1 MPKYTFTFK
10 KGDINLEYTT
20 DDKESMERQFQIWVT
35 CASVWAYN
43 QEKIEQGL
51 MPAPLPDKTKDE
63 KEEIEEKSVE
73 NQEKTEEK
81 DEVLTTENSQEISS
95 ETSYNTDTSET
106 SETSVEAEF
115 IVSPEQD
122 EIERE
127 SQRIIQEYKAE
138 MEAEALKKE
147 KEAKKEEFKNGVEQ
161 VVAKEEAMQKE
172 LSGLYEKPET
182 IKDIEE
188 KQPEESSELTVQDF
202 DAFLQKSMNKA
213 ANDVKEKR
221 DERFLKVIKVKNVTE
236 KIDFLIVTAYYL
248 SEFERLDRFTLKLVN
263 AKLMENMHEIV
274 DNSVLQ
280 EAIDRGLVE
289 CLPNYTNIPSAME
302 YRLTEAGE
310 EAFLN
315 GRSN

>member
-10 KGDINLEYTT
+10 KGDINLEYVTT
-20 DDKESMERQFQIWVT
+20 DKESMERQFQIWVT

-43 QEKIEQGL
+43 QEKIEKGL
-51 MPAPLPDKTKDE
+51 MPAPMPRVETPVV
-63 KEEIEEKSVE
+63 KEEPVNKVE
-73 NQEKTEEK
+73 NVEDIKVIEQDNTPVQEETQQ
-81 DEVLTTENSQEISS
+81 QEPVI
-95 ETSYNTDTSET
+95 
-106 SETSVEAEF
+106 EAEL
-115 IVSPEQD
+115 VMASEQE

-138 MEAEALKKE
+138 MEAEARKKE
-147 KEAKKEEFKNGVEQ
+147 TEAKKEEFKQGVES
-161 VVAKEEAMQKE
+161 VIAKEEAVQEE
-172 LSGLYEKPET
+172 LSNLYNKPET
-182 IKDIEE
+182 INEIQEN
-188 KQPEESSELTVQDF
+188 QPEEGQNNETETLISDF
-202 DAFLQKSMNKA
+202 DSLLQKTMAKPIN
-213 ANDVKEKR
+213 NVKEKR
-221 DERFLKVIKVKNVTE
+221 DERFLKVVKVKNITE

-274 DNSVLQ
+274 DSSVLQ
-280 EAIDRGLVE
+280 EAIDKGLVE

-315 GRSN
+315 GRVNN

>member
-10 KGDINLEYTT
+10 KGEVNLEYVTT
-20 DDKESMERQFQIWVT
+20 DRDSMERQFQIWVT

-43 QEKIEQGL
+43 QEKIEKGL
-51 MPAPLPDKTKDE
+51 MPAPMPKAELPEKRE
-63 KEEIEEKSVE
+63 LSLESESVKEEIEEQPIELKVSD
-73 NQEKTEEK
+73 EE
-81 DEVLTTENSQEISS
+81 TPI
-95 ETSYNTDTSET
+95 
-106 SETSVEAEF
+106 EAEL

-122 EIERE
+122 EINRE

-138 MEAEALKKE
+138 MEAEARKKE
-147 KEAKKEEFKNGVEQ
+147 NDAKKEEFKQNVEKFIEKDEQ
-161 VVAKEEAMQKE
+161 VQEE
-172 LSGLYEKPET
+172 LSNLYNKVET

-188 KQPEESSELTVQDF
+188 IQPKEEQVSEAESLISDF
-202 DAFLQKSMNKA
+202 DSLLQKTMAKPINT
-213 ANDVKEKR
+213 VKEKR
-221 DERFLKVIKVKNVTE
+221 DERFLKVVKVKNITE

-274 DNSVLQ
+274 DSSVLQ
-280 EAIDRGLVE
+280 EAIDKGLVE

-315 GRSN
+315 GKVSG

>member
-10 KGDINLEYTT
+10 KGDINLEYVTT
-20 DDKESMERQFQIWVT
+20 DKDSMERQFQIWVT

-43 QEKIEQGL
+43 QEKIEKGL
-51 MPAPLPDKTKDE
+51 MPSPMPRVETPVV
-63 KEEIEEKSVE
+63 KEEPVEKVE
-73 NQEKTEEK
+73 NVEDIKVIEQETPTEE
-81 DEVLTTENSQEISS
+81 TPQAQEPVI
-95 ETSYNTDTSET
+95 
-106 SETSVEAEF
+106 EAEL
-115 IVSPEQD
+115 VMASEQE

-138 MEAEALKKE
+138 MEAEARKKE
-147 KEAKKEEFKNGVEQ
+147 TEARKEEFKQGVENII
-161 VVAKEEAMQKE
+161 AKEEEVQEE
-172 LSGLYEKPET
+172 LSNLYNKAET
-182 IKDIEE
+182 INEIQEN
-188 KQPEESSELTVQDF
+188 QPEEPKNDETETLISDF
-202 DAFLQKSMNKA
+202 DSLLQKTMAKPIN
-213 ANDVKEKR
+213 NVKEKR
-221 DERFLKVIKVKNVTE
+221 DERFLKVVKVKNITE

-274 DNSVLQ
+274 DSSVLQ
-280 EAIDRGLVE
+280 EAIDKGLVE

-315 GRSN
+315 GRVSAK

>member
-10 KGDINLEYTT
+10 KGDINLEYVTT
-20 DDKESMERQFQIWVT
+20 DKDSMERQFQIWVT

-43 QEKIEQGL
+43 QEKIEKGL
-51 MPAPLPDKTKDE
+51 MPAPMPRVETPVAKEEPVNKVENVEDIKVIEQDKTPVQ
-63 KEEIEEKSVE
+63 EETQQ
-73 NQEKTEEK
+73 QEP
-81 DEVLTTENSQEISS
+81 VI
-95 ETSYNTDTSET
+95 
-106 SETSVEAEF
+106 EAEL
-115 IVSPEQD
+115 VMASEQE

-138 MEAEALKKE
+138 MEAEARKKE
-147 KEAKKEEFKNGVEQ
+147 TEAKKEEFKQGVES
-161 VVAKEEAMQKE
+161 VIAKEEAVQEE
-172 LSGLYEKPET
+172 LSNLYNKPET
-182 IKDIEE
+182 INEIQEN
-188 KQPEESSELTVQDF
+188 QPEEQQNTETETLISDF
-202 DAFLQKSMNKA
+202 DSLLQKTMAKPIN
-213 ANDVKEKR
+213 NVKEKR
-221 DERFLKVIKVKNVTE
+221 DERFLKVVKVKNITE

-274 DNSVLQ
+274 DSSVLQ
-280 EAIDRGLVE
+280 EAIDKGLVE

-315 GRSN
+315 GRVNN

>member
-10 KGDINLEYTT
+10 KGDINLEYVTT
-20 DDKESMERQFQIWVT
+20 DRDSMERQFQIWVT

-43 QEKIEQGL
+43 QEKIEKGL
-51 MPAPLPDKTKDE
+51 MPAPMPRVETPVVKEEPVNKVENVEDIKVIEQDKTPVQ
-63 KEEIEEKSVE
+63 EETRQ
-73 NQEKTEEK
+73 QEP
-81 DEVLTTENSQEISS
+81 VI
-95 ETSYNTDTSET
+95 
-106 SETSVEAEF
+106 EAEL
-115 IVSPEQD
+115 VMASEQE

-138 MEAEALKKE
+138 MEAEARKKE
-147 KEAKKEEFKNGVEQ
+147 TEAKKEEFKQGVES
-161 VVAKEEAMQKE
+161 VIAKEEAVQEE
-172 LSGLYEKPET
+172 LSNLYNKPET
-182 IKDIEE
+182 INEIQEN
-188 KQPEESSELTVQDF
+188 QPEEQQNTETETLISDF
-202 DAFLQKSMNKA
+202 DSLLQKTMAKPIN
-213 ANDVKEKR
+213 NVKEKR
-221 DERFLKVIKVKNVTE
+221 DERFLKVVKVKNITE

-274 DNSVLQ
+274 DSSVLQ
-280 EAIDRGLVE
+280 EAIDKGLVE

-315 GRSN
+315 GRVNN

>member
-10 KGDINLEYTT
+10 KGEVNLEYVTT
-20 DDKESMERQFQIWVT
+20 DRDSMERQFQIWVT

-43 QEKIEQGL
+43 QEKIEKGL
-51 MPAPLPDKTKDE
+51 MPAPMPKAELPEKRE
-63 KEEIEEKSVE
+63 LSLESESVKEEIEEQPIELKVSD
-73 NQEKTEEK
+73 EE
-81 DEVLTTENSQEISS
+81 IPI
-95 ETSYNTDTSET
+95 
-106 SETSVEAEF
+106 EAEL

-122 EIERE
+122 EINRE

-138 MEAEALKKE
+138 MEAEARKKE
-147 KEAKKEEFKNGVEQ
+147 NDAKKEEFKQNVEKFIEKDEQ
-161 VVAKEEAMQKE
+161 VQEE
-172 LSGLYEKPET
+172 LSNLYNKVET

-188 KQPEESSELTVQDF
+188 IQPKEEQVSEAESLISDF
-202 DAFLQKSMNKA
+202 DSLLQKTMAKPINT
-213 ANDVKEKR
+213 VKEKR
-221 DERFLKVIKVKNVTE
+221 DERFLKVVKVKNITE

-274 DNSVLQ
+274 DSSVLQ
-280 EAIDRGLVE
+280 EAIDKGLVE

-315 GRSN
+315 GKVSG

>member
-10 KGDINLEYTT
+10 KGEVNLEYVTT
-20 DDKESMERQFQIWVT
+20 DRDSMERQFQIWVT

-43 QEKIEQGL
+43 QEKIEKGL
-51 MPAPLPDKTKDE
+51 MPAPMPKAELPEKRE
-63 KEEIEEKSVE
+63 LSLESESVKEEIEEQPIELKVSD
-73 NQEKTEEK
+73 EE
-81 DEVLTTENSQEISS
+81 TPI
-95 ETSYNTDTSET
+95 
-106 SETSVEAEF
+106 EAEL
-115 IVSPEQD
+115 IVSSEQD
-122 EIERE
+122 EINRE

-138 MEAEALKKE
+138 MEAEARKKE
-147 KEAKKEEFKNGVEQ
+147 NDAKKEEFKQNVEKFIEKDEQ
-161 VVAKEEAMQKE
+161 VQEE
-172 LSGLYEKPET
+172 LSNLYNKVET

-188 KQPEESSELTVQDF
+188 IQPKEEQVSEAESLISDF
-202 DAFLQKSMNKA
+202 DSLLQKTMAKPINT
-213 ANDVKEKR
+213 VKEKR
-221 DERFLKVIKVKNVTE
+221 DERFLKVVKVKNITE

-274 DNSVLQ
+274 DSSVLQ
-280 EAIDRGLVE
+280 EAIDKGLVE

-315 GRSN
+315 GKVSG